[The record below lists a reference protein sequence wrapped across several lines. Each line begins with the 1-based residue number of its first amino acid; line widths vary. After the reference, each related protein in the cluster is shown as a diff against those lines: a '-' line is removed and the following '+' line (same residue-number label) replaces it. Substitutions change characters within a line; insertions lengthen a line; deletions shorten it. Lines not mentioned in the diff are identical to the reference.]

1 MCRDYHLTVGNFS
14 FNNFGSL
21 VRFKFFT
28 DKPKFSKRTFGLL
41 KLYLALPYNPKP
53 NLILKKPKPPS
64 PSQTIAIDVTRF
76 KKKKKSKLLLLL
88 VACSVPY
95 HSAIIVTHN
104 LMLSLNLFPVTK
116 CTLTDYIKLLNHS
129 KRIINGQFNHFPQTI
144 GVYIVNKGA
153 SFFSFYCRLR
163 DQLRTAF
170 GCIFGRGL
178 STFINGMDVVSL
190 RRN

>member
-1 MCRDYHLTVGNFS
+1 MWAGIGWAYKQKDWSNRNFQFCPPFKIGCASFLSPGSSWYMSFQFFFLGQLTVGNFS

-76 KKKKKSKLLLLL
+76 KKKRKSKLLLLL

-116 CTLTDYIKLLNHS
+116 VISCVYLIFCSVRLLWW
-129 KRIINGQFNHFPQTI
+129 
-144 GVYIVNKGA
+144 
-153 SFFSFYCRLR
+153 
-163 DQLRTAF
+163 
-170 GCIFGRGL
+170 
-178 STFINGMDVVSL
+178 
-190 RRN
+190 